1 MKKNHLIIGLLALL
15 TTMVLA
21 ACDGNEESN
30 PNGDANTET
39 ESNENMDMNEEGT
52 EPNENTDEKES
63 DSMEGMDHSGMNHSS
78 SGEVPEDLAEAGNPT
93 YSVGSQAI
101 INANHMEG
109 MDGAKATIDGAYN
122 TTVYAVSYT
131 PKNGGEPIKNHKW
144 VIHEELENPGD
155 APLEPGTEATINAS
169 HMEGMDGVTAMI
181 DSAEQTTVY
190 MVSYTDTETGK
201 EVTNHKWVTE
211 AELSPVEG

>member
-21 ACDGNEESN
+21 ACGGNEESDL
-30 PNGDANTET
+30 NGDANTET

-52 EPNENTDEKES
+52 
-63 DSMEGMDHSGMNHSS
+63 DHSGMNHSS
-78 SGEVPEDLAEAGNPT
+78 SGEVPENLAEAENPT
-93 YSVGSQAI
+93 YPVGSQAI

-131 PKNGGEPIKNHKW
+131 PINGGKSVKNHKW
-144 VIHEELENPGD
+144 VIHEELENPRD
-155 APLEPGTEATINAS
+155 APLEPGTEVIINAS
-169 HMEGMDGVTAMI
+169 HMEGMDGVTALI

-190 MVSYTDTETGK
+190 MVSYTDAETGK